1 MGKISTYAVDS
12 TPSLSDKLIGT
23 EVGNLDATKNY
34 TISSILSLGNSS
46 GLFVPYTGAL
56 GPVTLGVHGITANS
70 FTKAGGT
77 SAQFLKADGSVDS
90 NTYLTPASLTSY
102 VPYTG
107 ASTNVNLG
115 SNNIT
120 ANSFVKV
127 GGTSAQFLKAD
138 GSVDST
144 TYLTSSSLSGL
155 VPYTGAVSSVN
166 LGSNNITAN
175 SFIKL
180 GGTSSQFLKADG
192 SVDSTTY
199 ATAASVTALAP
210 RYGSFYD
217 TTLQTALAANTA
229 YPMKLNSTDNIA
241 TNGFAIG
248 TDGLGNP
255 TVIKASAA
263 GVYNIAFSAQ
273 LQRTTGGS
281 SETINIWLKRN
292 GSNLAWTNTSV
303 NVQAN
308 AGFLVAAWN
317 FFVQLDAGAEAQ
329 LMWATTS
336 TAIQI
341 VTAAATGV
349 HPATPSVI
357 LTVNKVG

>member
-12 TPSLSDKLIGT
+12 NPSLSDKLIGT

-34 TISSILSLGNSS
+34 TISSILSLGTSS
-46 GLFVPYTGAL
+46 GLFVPYTGAT

-77 SAQFLKADGSVDS
+77 STQFLKADGSVDS
-90 NTYLTPASLTSY
+90 TTYATAASLTSY

-115 SNNIT
+115 ANNIT
-120 ANSFVKV
+120 ANSFIKV

-144 TYLTSSSLSGL
+144 S
-155 VPYTGAVSSVN
+155 
-166 LGSNNITAN
+166 
-175 SFIKL
+175 
-180 GGTSSQFLKADG
+180 
-192 SVDSTTY
+192 Y

-210 RYGSFYD
+210 KYGSFYD
-217 TTLQTALAANTA
+217 TALQTALVTNTA
-229 YPMKLNSTDNIA
+229 YPIKLNSTDNTA
-241 TNGFAIG
+241 TSGFSILN
-248 TDGLGNP
+248 DGLGNP
-255 TVIKASAA
+255 TIIKAASA

-349 HPATPSVI
+349 HPGTPSVI

>member
-12 TPSLSDKLIGT
+12 NPSLSDKLIGT

-34 TISSILSLGNSS
+34 TISSILSLGTSS
-46 GLFVPYTGAL
+46 GLLVPYTGAT

-90 NTYLTPASLTSY
+90 TTYAAAASLNSY

-107 ASTNVNLG
+107 ASTN
-115 SNNIT
+115 
-120 ANSFVKV
+120 
-127 GGTSAQFLKAD
+127 
-138 GSVDST
+138 
-144 TYLTSSSLSGL
+144 
-155 VPYTGAVSSVN
+155 VN

-210 RYGSFYD
+210 KYGSFYD

-229 YPMKLNSTDNIA
+229 YPMKLNSTDNTA
-241 TNGFAIG
+241 TNGFGIIN
-248 TDGLGNP
+248 DGLGNP
-255 TVIKASAA
+255 TIIKAASA

-281 SETINIWLKRN
+281 SETVNIWLKKN

-341 VTAAATGV
+341 VTGAATGV
-349 HPATPSVI
+349 HPETPSVI

>member
-12 TPSLSDKLIGT
+12 NPSLSDKLIGT

-34 TISSILSLGNSS
+34 TISSILSLGTSS
-46 GLFVPYTGAL
+46 GLLVPYTGATGAVNL
-56 GPVTLGVHGITANS
+56 GSYGITANS

-77 SAQFLKADGSVDS
+77 STQFLKADGSVDS
-90 NTYLTPASLTSY
+90 TTYATAASLTSY

-115 SNNIT
+115 ANNIT
-120 ANSFVKV
+120 ANSFIKV

-144 TYLTSSSLSGL
+144 S
-155 VPYTGAVSSVN
+155 
-166 LGSNNITAN
+166 
-175 SFIKL
+175 
-180 GGTSSQFLKADG
+180 
-192 SVDSTTY
+192 Y

-210 RYGSFYD
+210 KYGSFYD
-217 TTLQTALAANTA
+217 TALQTALVANTA
-229 YPMKLNSTDNIA
+229 YPIKLNSTDNTA
-241 TNGFAIG
+241 TSGFSILN
-248 TDGLGNP
+248 DGLGNP
-255 TVIKASAA
+255 TIIKAASA

-329 LMWATTS
+329 LMWSTTS

-349 HPATPSVI
+349 HPETPSVI

>member
-12 TPSLSDKLIGT
+12 NPSLSDKLIGT

-34 TISSILSLGNSS
+34 TISSILSLGTSS

-90 NTYLTPASLTSY
+90 TS
-102 VPYTG
+102 
-107 ASTNVNLG
+107 
-115 SNNIT
+115 
-120 ANSFVKV
+120 
-127 GGTSAQFLKAD
+127 
-138 GSVDST
+138 
-144 TYLTSSSLSGL
+144 
-155 VPYTGAVSSVN
+155 
-166 LGSNNITAN
+166 
-175 SFIKL
+175 
-180 GGTSSQFLKADG
+180 
-192 SVDSTTY
+192 Y

-210 RYGSFYD
+210 KYGSFYD
-217 TTLQTALAANTA
+217 TALQTALVANTA
-229 YPMKLNSTDNIA
+229 YPIKLNSTDNTA
-241 TNGFAIG
+241 TSGFSILN
-248 TDGLGNP
+248 DGLGNP
-255 TVIKASAA
+255 TIIKAASA

-281 SETINIWLKRN
+281 SETVNIWLKKN

-349 HPATPSVI
+349 HPETPSVI